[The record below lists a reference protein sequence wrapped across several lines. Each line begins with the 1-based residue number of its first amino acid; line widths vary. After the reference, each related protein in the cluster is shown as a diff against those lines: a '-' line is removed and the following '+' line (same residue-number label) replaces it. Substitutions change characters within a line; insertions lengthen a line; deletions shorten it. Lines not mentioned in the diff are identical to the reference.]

1 MSRLKI
7 ISTTS
12 GNKYSSAMKARQGT
26 PIVIGVVIWLAI
38 NALKTKLGVNEIS
51 NTMYYLNHLLIQ
63 LKKSKIYHQ
72 NLIS

>member
-1 MSRLKI
+1 
-7 ISTTS
+7 
-12 GNKYSSAMKARQGT
+12 MKARQGT